1 MVRRSKRARLSIEV
15 ALVHDDDENQEPG
28 EDRGVINIEDVN
40 VQMLDVSSSDSDN
53 NNYIDWE
60 EEAVEEA
67 GQLDDAQDS
76 EADPDPDYEEDAE
89 GFQLHRCDWCN
100 VGVRDLVMVDEEDVC
115 ASCVWNSD
123 LDRNENG
130 EWCYPKHQFEDSEN
144 AEDDWSGSDISVIEL
159 LDTDDEAE
167 QPDAEAEQPD
177 AEAEQPDGE
186 AEQPTAEAEDGEA

>member
-28 EDRGVINIEDVN
+28 EDRGVINLEDVN

-100 VGVRDLVMVDEEDVC
+100 VSVRDLIMVDEEDIC
-115 ASCVWNSD
+115 ARCVWNSD

-130 EWCYPKHQFEDSEN
+130 EWCYPQEQFEDSEN

-159 LDTDDEAE
+159 LDTD
-167 QPDAEAEQPD
+167 AEAEQPD
-177 AEAEQPDGE
+177 AEENQPDGE

>member
-1 MVRRSKRARLSIEV
+1 MVRPSKRARLSIEV

-28 EDRGVINIEDVN
+28 EDRGVINLEDVN

-53 NNYIDWE
+53 NNYIDQE
-60 EEAVEEA
+60 EEPVEEA
-67 GQLDDAQDS
+67 GQLDDSQVS
-76 EADPDPDYEEDAE
+76 EADPDPENEEDDE

-100 VGVRDLVMVDEEDVC
+100 VSVRDLIMVDEEDIC
-115 ASCVWNSD
+115 ARCVWNSD

-144 AEDDWSGSDISVIEL
+144 AEDDWSGSDITVIEL
-159 LDTDDEAE
+159 LDTDD
-167 QPDAEAEQPD
+167 EAEQPD

>member
-1 MVRRSKRARLSIEV
+1 MVRPSKRARLAIEV
-15 ALVHDDDENQEPG
+15 VLVADDDEDQEPG

-40 VQMLDVSSSDSDN
+40 VQMYDVSSSDSDELPN
-53 NNYIDWE
+53 NNYIDQE
-60 EEAVEEA
+60 EEPVEEA

-76 EADPDPDYEEDAE
+76 EADPDPENEEDDE

-100 VGVRDLVMVDEEDVC
+100 VSVRDLVMVDEEDIC
-115 ASCVWNSD
+115 ARCVWNSD

-144 AEDDWSGSDISVIEL
+144 AEDDWSGSDITVIEL
-159 LDTDDEAE
+159 LDTDD
-167 QPDAEAEQPD
+167 EAEQPD

>member
-1 MVRRSKRARLSIEV
+1 MRRRSKRARLSIEV

-76 EADPDPDYEEDAE
+76 EADPDTEDEVDDE
-89 GFQLHRCDWCN
+89 GFNLYPCDWCN
-100 VGVRDLVMVDEEDVC
+100 VSVRNREIVHEEYLC
-115 ASCVWNSD
+115 ARCVWNSD
-123 LDRNENG
+123 LEQNEDG
-130 EWCYPKHQFEDSEN
+130 YWCYPNHQFEESEN
-144 AEDDWSGSDISVIEL
+144 AEDDGSDQSDLTIIEL
-159 LDTDDEAE
+159 SDTDTEDEAE
-167 QPDAEAEQPD
+167 QPDGEAQEREAEAEQPD
-177 AEAEQPDGE
+177 AEAEE
-186 AEQPTAEAEDGEA
+186 R